1 MVRWFPKYWGLL
13 GLVVISSTM
22 RISQRTNTAAPPEQ
36 VRAAVVHRILKLLT
50 HIQWR
55 QPLHY
60 VRGLSLALARCGEIR
75 KYILI
80 LVKRLSLPYL
90 MVSKVKRLGLTWYLS
105 TQTKHYHIADWLT
118 WLAWLI
124 WASVAACHNTTLKLW
139 VNSETQATEST

>member
-1 MVRWFPKYWGLL
+1 
-13 GLVVISSTM
+13 M
-22 RISQRTNTAAPPEQ
+22 RILQHTSIKAPLEQ
-36 VRAAVVHRILKLLT
+36 VRAVAQNIQKLHTL
-50 HIQWR
+50 IQWR

-80 LVKRLSLPYL
+80 LVKKSSLPYS
-90 MVSKVKRLGLTWYLS
+90 MVSKGKRLGLICYLS

-124 WASVAACHNTTLKLW
+124 WASVAAYHNTTLKLW
-139 VNSETQATEST
+139 VNSETQATA